1 VPKLRIQTD
10 VPWKIYIELD
20 GEVACVPL
28 NPDNES
34 YTIET
39 DGPIYVTIAGQRVQ
53 LRTGNDGWD
62 VMHQE
67 AGDV

>member
-10 VPWKIYIELD
+10 VPWKIYIEL
-20 GEVACVPL
+20 
-28 NPDNES
+28 
-34 YTIET
+34 